1 MGFGRKTNEHVETI
15 MEKYIQRI
23 IREELD
29 RLLNE
34 RESVPSMEDT
44 ETQFDVLGK
53 APGGGFIAEIE

>member
-1 MGFGRKTNEHVETI
+1 

-34 RESVPSMEDT
+34 RESAPQIEGT